1 MNRFPRNPFSVALTM
16 FVLGTASASC
26 FAQMMGGGYKPG
38 SVRDGQ
44 GLAAPLDPP
53 EQTGDPAFW
62 QVEKDIRLHHFSVG
76 KGTPILFVHGG
87 PGFPTRE
94 VPPGLEKLADDY
106 SVHFFDQR
114 GCGRSTRPFDRF
126 DTQNFPQSMMKL
138 NQTLGIATQIAD
150 IERIRR
156 ILGPDK
162 LILVGH
168 SFGGFIASLYAAEF
182 PDHVAALILV
192 APADML
198 VFPPQDSSG
207 GLFDAIRRKLPEDKQ
222 AEYAKF
228 LAEYMNFSGVFAKTD
243 RELAANNYK
252 LAEFYRMAEEADGR
266 PPVSQPALEDCGG
279 WMVMAIY
286 FTLGMSYD
294 LRDPVREV
302 EAPVLILHGDRDLV
316 RPEVSRG
323 YADVFPNA
331 RVEMITGAGHM
342 IFNDRPDEFADAVRS
357 FLRGLNDK

>member
-1 MNRFPRNPFSVALTM
+1 VSAMSALL
-16 FVLGTASASC
+16 LGATSAC
-26 FAQMMGGGYKPG
+26 CLAQMMGAGYRPG
-38 SVRDGQ
+38 TVHEEQ
-44 GLAAPLDPP
+44 GLGAPLEPP
-53 EQTGDPAFW
+53 AQPDDPAFW

-76 KGTPILFVHGG
+76 KGMPVLFVHGG

-94 VPPGLEKLADDY
+94 VPPGLERLADEY
-106 SVHFFDQR
+106 SVHFYDQR

-126 DTQNFPQSMMKL
+126 DTQTFPQSMMKL
-138 NQTLGIATQIAD
+138 NQTLGIAAQIAD

-182 PDHVAALILV
+182 PDRVHAMVLI

-207 GLFDAIRRKLPEDKQ
+207 GLFEVIRRRLPEDKQ
-222 AEYAKF
+222 EEYAKF
-228 LAEYMNFSGVFAKTD
+228 MREYMDFSGVFAKTD
-243 RELAANNYK
+243 SELAANNYR
-252 LAEFYRMAEEADGR
+252 LAEFYRMAEGEDS
-266 PPVSQPALEDCGG
+266 PTTVSQPALEDCGG
-279 WMVMAIY
+279 WMVTAIY

-294 LRDPVREV
+294 LRDPLREV
-302 EAPVLILHGDRDLV
+302 KAPVLVLHGDRDLV

-323 YADVFPNA
+323 YVDVFPNA
-331 RVEMITGAGHM
+331 RFEMIASAGHM
-342 IFNDRPDEFADAVRS
+342 IFNDLPDEFADAVRS
-357 FLRGLNDK
+357 FLRDLKDE

>member
-1 MNRFPRNPFSVALTM
+1 MSIVAATGLACSVT
-16 FVLGTASASC
+16 C

-38 SVRDGQ
+38 TVHDGQ
-44 GLAAPLDPP
+44 GLSAPLDPP
-53 EQTGDPAFW
+53 AQTDNPAFW

-76 KGTPILFVHGG
+76 QGTPILFVHGG

-94 VPPGLEKLADDY
+94 VPSGLQKLADDY
-106 SVHFFDQR
+106 SVHFYDQR

-138 NQTLGIATQIAD
+138 NRTLGIAAQIAD

-156 ILGPDK
+156 LLGPDR

-168 SFGGFIASLYAAEF
+168 SFGGFIASLYASEF
-182 PDHVAALILV
+182 PDHIAALILV

-207 GLFDAIRRKLPEDKQ
+207 GLFETVRDKLPEEERG
-222 AEYAKF
+222 EYAKF
-228 LAEYMNFSGVFAKTD
+228 MNEYMNFSNVFAKSD

-252 LAEFYRMAEEADGR
+252 FAEFYRMAEETDGR
-266 PPVSQPALEDCGG
+266 PTGSQPAPEDCGG
-279 WMVMAIY
+279 WMVTAIY
-286 FTLGMSYD
+286 FTLGMNYD
-294 LRDPVREV
+294 LRDPLREV
-302 EAPVLILHGDRDLV
+302 DAPVLVLHGDRDLV
-316 RPEVSRG
+316 RAEVSRG

-331 RVEMITGAGHM
+331 RFEMITGAGHM
-342 IFNDRPDEFADAVRS
+342 VFNDRPDGFADAVRS
-357 FLRGLNDK
+357 FLRDLGDK